1 MAVPTQKTG
10 RSNGIEARLLVPSL
24 LVTSLYSHP
33 AVFHQSGWQDHRTGT
48 GMPLYLANLGTVSNP
63 LY

>member
-10 RSNGIEARLLVPSL
+10 RSNEIEARLLVPSFL
-24 LVTSLYSHP
+24 LTSLYSHP
-33 AVFHQSGWQDHRTGT
+33 AVFHQSGRQDHRTD
-48 GMPLYLANLGTVSNP
+48 MPLHLANLRIVSNP